1 MVNQMI
7 ASQFI
12 SLYDLCVL
20 IRKVVGDNFP
30 EYIWIVAEIANIKE
44 NQNGHCYL
52 ELVDKNEEK
61 VIAQARATI
70 WAYNYRS
77 LSYKFEKATG
87 ETLKRGMKILFSA
100 QVQYHEVYGLSLNI
114 KDIDPT
120 YSTGEMARKKRET
133 VERLLRENLL
143 ELNKSLLLPL
153 VPQRIAIISP
163 RQLLVMAIL

>member
-1 MVNQMI
+1 MSDRML

-20 IRKVVGDNFP
+20 IREVVGDNFP
-30 EYIWIVAEIANIKE
+30 EYIWVVAEIASIKE

-77 LSYKFEKATG
+77 LAHKFEKATG
-87 ETLKRGMKILFSA
+87 ETLKSCLLYTSSFLAVPIVAGAI
-100 QVQYHEVYGLSLNI
+100 GLL
-114 KDIDPT
+114 
-120 YSTGEMARKKRET
+120 
-133 VERLLRENLL
+133 
-143 ELNKSLLLPL
+143 SLLLRYPFFMIVKNIRL
-153 VPQRIAIISP
+153 DMVW
-163 RQLLVMAIL
+163 